1 MKNAIKHFN
10 ILLLFISIYSAKSF
24 AQVKGLLQ
32 DDMQQP
38 IQNASLFL
46 NNGAQTQTN
55 ANGVFEFKGLMQGSY
70 VLSIQIQEQLVKVTE
85 FSLLDKDQN
94 LALGTLTISKN
105 IQLKEATITDKFVQR
120 NIERMPEI
128 RDNIIYS
135 GKKNEVLRLS
145 TGSANLAQNN
155 SRQIFAKV
163 PGVQVWES
171 DGSGVQ
177 MGIATRGLSPNR
189 MWEFNTRQNG
199 YDIASDPFGYPE
211 AYYTPSVESLDRIE
225 VIRGAASL
233 QFGPQYGGMVNYIK
247 KQSIS
252 HKKVSVESVQTFG
265 SNGLFSTFNAVG
277 GKVGKFSY
285 YANINYR
292 KSDGWRVN
300 NDYETVNG
308 YIHLGYQINKKMK
321 LSAEFT
327 RMNQLV
333 HQPGGLTEAQFLQ
346 DPKLSTR
353 ERNWFYLNWN
363 IPALNFEYDIRT
375 NQHVSI
381 KIAGLTGDRNSIGNL
396 NAINIPD
403 TISTSTGMYGLRRI
417 DQDAYRN
424 LGAEIRYLN
433 TYTLGKQKHHL
444 AAGIKLYQGNTS
456 RIRNN
461 NGNRGKNYDLSA
473 ESNTRAIDQNFE
485 TGNVAFFAENLFK
498 INQRWSITPGF
509 RLENLTN
516 SIQGSFGTNT
526 ISPTNSKR
534 KFILLGIGSEYKIKA
549 NMQLYANMSE
559 AYRPVLFSDLTP
571 TATSDSIDQNLKD
584 SKGYNA
590 DFGIRGSHKNMLT
603 YDVSLFYMQYGN
615 RIGTYSINSKNYKT
629 NIGNSV
635 SKGVEAFIE
644 FTPTEWIE
652 NNKMGKLSLYTS
664 LAFIDASYTTW
675 NDPDPSKSLVGNE
688 VENAPHQIHR
698 IGLNYMYKKIST
710 SFQWSSVSAT
720 FADAKNTTT
729 PNATAQVGLIPS
741 YQVLDWS
748 FQIKLPH
755 QLTLNGG
762 INNIANTA
770 YFTRRSGGYP
780 GPGLLPAE
788 GRTWYVGV
796 GIKL

>member
-321 LSAEFT
+321 LSA
-327 RMNQLV
+327 
-333 HQPGGLTEAQFLQ
+333 
-346 DPKLSTR
+346 
-353 ERNWFYLNWN
+353 
-363 IPALNFEYDIRT
+363 
-375 NQHVSI
+375 
-381 KIAGLTGDRNSIGNL
+381 
-396 NAINIPD
+396 
-403 TISTSTGMYGLRRI
+403 
-417 DQDAYRN
+417 
-424 LGAEIRYLN
+424 
-433 TYTLGKQKHHL
+433 
-444 AAGIKLYQGNTS
+444 
-456 RIRNN
+456 
-461 NGNRGKNYDLSA
+461 
-473 ESNTRAIDQNFE
+473 
-485 TGNVAFFAENLFK
+485 
-498 INQRWSITPGF
+498 
-509 RLENLTN
+509 
-516 SIQGSFGTNT
+516 
-526 ISPTNSKR
+526 
-534 KFILLGIGSEYKIKA
+534 
-549 NMQLYANMSE
+549 
-559 AYRPVLFSDLTP
+559 
-571 TATSDSIDQNLKD
+571 
-584 SKGYNA
+584 
-590 DFGIRGSHKNMLT
+590 
-603 YDVSLFYMQYGN
+603 
-615 RIGTYSINSKNYKT
+615 
-629 NIGNSV
+629 
-635 SKGVEAFIE
+635 
-644 FTPTEWIE
+644 
-652 NNKMGKLSLYTS
+652 
-664 LAFIDASYTTW
+664 
-675 NDPDPSKSLVGNE
+675 
-688 VENAPHQIHR
+688 
-698 IGLNYMYKKIST
+698 
-710 SFQWSSVSAT
+710 
-720 FADAKNTTT
+720 
-729 PNATAQVGLIPS
+729 
-741 YQVLDWS
+741 
-748 FQIKLPH
+748 
-755 QLTLNGG
+755 
-762 INNIANTA
+762 
-770 YFTRRSGGYP
+770 
-780 GPGLLPAE
+780 
-788 GRTWYVGV
+788 
-796 GIKL
+796 